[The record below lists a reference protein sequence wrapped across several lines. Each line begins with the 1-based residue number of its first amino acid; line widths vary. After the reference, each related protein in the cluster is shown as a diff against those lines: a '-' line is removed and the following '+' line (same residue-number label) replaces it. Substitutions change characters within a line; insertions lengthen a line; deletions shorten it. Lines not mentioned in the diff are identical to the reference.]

1 MSRSLVQ
8 QAFTAALVSAAV
20 FVSGCASPT
29 ALDRAIESAD
39 VDAWNRAAPGL
50 LPALRAGQ
58 SVIVVEPQ
66 GGPGEIG
73 LFTAYATPRVAATR
87 RRTATHRHPLHAAPV
102 GGTRSTRREI
112 AEQDEL
118 PGLEIAWFDN
128 ALDPYLI
135 QVNGS
140 AVLAWVDP
148 LSGLPAGDESVIVW
162 SDTNSHGYV
171 SLGRM
176 AIDEGFAREEDMS
189 LALLRNLHAD
199 QTELIEALML
209 ENPRYIFFRELN
221 EDDSLQGSRGVPL
234 VAGVSLAT
242 DPVHPTGTVLLLEP
256 VDGSQPHLGLVH
268 DGGAAI
274 VGPQRVDRY
283 LGRGADA
290 MSAAGQVI
298 VPARVS
304 RIVVPV
310 SP

>member
-1 MSRSLVQ
+1 VSRSFVH
-8 QAFTAALVSAAV
+8 QAFTAALISAAV

-29 ALDRAIESAD
+29 ALDRAIDSAD

-50 LPALRAGQ
+50 LTALRSGQ
-58 SVIVVEPQ
+58 ETIVIEPQ
-66 GGPGEIG
+66 GEPGEIG

-87 RRTATHRHPLHAAPV
+87 KQTPTHDHSLHAAPI

-118 PGLEIAWFDN
+118 SGLEIAWFDN

-140 AVLAWVDP
+140 AVLAWLDP
-148 LSGLPAGDESVIVW
+148 LSGLPTGEESVIVW

-176 AIDEGFAREEDMS
+176 AIDQGFASEEDMS
-189 LALLRNLHAD
+189 LALIRDLHAD
-199 QTELIEALML
+199 RTELVEALML
-209 ENPRYIFFRELN
+209 ENPRYIFFRELD
-221 EDDSLQGSRGVPL
+221 EEDSLQGSRGVPL

-242 DPVHPTGTVLLLEP
+242 DPVHPTGTLLLLEP

-274 VGPQRVDRY
+274 IGPQRVDRY
-283 LGRGADA
+283 LGRGDDA
-290 MSAAGQVI
+290 MSAAGQVV

-304 RIVVPV
+304 RVLVPV
-310 SP
+310 GP